1 MKFLKA
7 LSLLCFLAMLTFPAF
22 AASEEKKD
30 SNGIEYVEMEPLIL
44 PVIDEDGV
52 YQVLSM
58 VVVIEVNGIYNA
70 DKVKA
75 KKPKLKDAYIQD
87 MYGVLNEHAAL
98 KGGILQVGIIKKRLN
113 SVTNSVINDKD
124 IETDVL
130 LQVVQQQPI

>member
-1 MKFLKA
+1 MKLLKTLLL
-7 LSLLCFLAMLTFPAF
+7 LSSLVVLAFPAS
-22 AASEEKKD
+22 AASEDKKE
-30 SNGIEYVEMEPLIL
+30 SSGVEYVEMEPLIL

-113 SVTNSVINDKD
+113 NVTNSVINDD
-124 IETDVL
+124 EIETDVL